1 MFQTHAKYI
10 MKAKK
15 QLSKATSRSGFTLV
29 EMLVVIG
36 MIGALAGISFPVYR
50 SIRAKVE
57 KQALSMELTSLDR
70 AVDNFVTEYNYMPYI
85 GSSYPTSDAQYN
97 NVQIREWMG
106 VLVGAESV
114 TNFKQIKFFEPR
126 EVKGK
131 PGSYQGGLL
140 TNNDGSVIYYTPW
153 GTELLVMRV
162 DHNMDN
168 IINRF
173 YAMGD
178 GTVPQ
183 GYIYVEQG
191 PDGLWYDF
199 GSPAG
204 TAKDDLENFREAVY
218 Q

>member
-1 MFQTHAKYI
+1 MNASIKISQ
-10 MKAKK
+10 
-15 QLSKATSRSGFTLV
+15 SKESKGFTLV

-36 MIGALAGISFPVYR
+36 MIAALAGVSFPVYR
-50 SIRAKVE
+50 SIQKKVE
-57 KQALSMELTSLDR
+57 GRAVSMELTSLDR
-70 AVDNFVTEYNYMPYI
+70 AVDNFVTEYTYMPYI
-85 GSSYPTSDAQYN
+85 GSSYPTADAQYN
-97 NVQIREWMG
+97 SAQIREWMG

-114 TNFKQIKFFEPR
+114 VNFKRIKFFEPR
-126 EVKGK
+126 EVKGG
-131 PGSYQGGLL
+131 PGSYHSGLL

-204 TAKDDLENFREAVY
+204 TVKDDLENFRDSAY